1 MDQNQDS
8 KFPFT
13 FYLTEQEFR
22 NLMDLCPE
30 IRKILQSF
38 NDGLMS
44 YVSALIC
51 IIEILAKQVKVQSQ
65 SFIPNMN

>member
-1 MDQNQDS
+1 MDS

-13 FYLTEQEFR
+13 FYLTEQGFR

-30 IRKILQSF
+30 VRKVLQAF
-38 NDGLMS
+38 NEGAMS
-44 YVSALIC
+44 HVSALTC
-51 IIEILAKQVKVQSQ
+51 IIEILAKQIKAQSQ